1 MLNRERIVSEAVAQI
16 LGTVKYI
23 VPETILI
30 LAVCVNFLAGPF
42 LVSEKGEAPAG
53 LRHKWGWL
61 ALIAIA
67 LSGLAWWNQSAE
79 PLNYPNG
86 PFQLDS
92 LALFVRG
99 LSLAAA
105 AILVL
110 IGWNQIDDAHA
121 AEFHACLLLISAGV
135 TLTAA
140 ANDIIALFL
149 ALELVS
155 IPTYVLIYLPR
166 RDAAAQEATLKYFLL
181 SVFSSAILLY
191 GMSFLFGVTGTTNL
205 TAIQAAITTG
215 AGGAMPAVL
224 LLAIVAVVAGLCFRL
239 TAVPF
244 HFYAPDVFQ
253 GAPTTGA
260 AMLAFVPKIAGFVA
274 LLRLIAFPVD
284 VSRNSNW
291 SLVGMALPLLT
302 VVAIA
307 SMLVGNLVALLQTNV
322 KRMLAWSS
330 ISHAGYMLVGI
341 VAGPTTTGTVNG
353 TDALLFYL
361 VAYGAMTIGVFAALS
376 ALGRSGRSYETL
388 DDLAG
393 LSQSHPAI
401 ALLMTVFLFSLTGL
415 PPTAGFLGKL
425 NLFLAAWSGSSV
437 SKTLAI
443 VLAINAGIAA
453 WYYLKV
459 VATMYLHPLRRPT
472 EGKVELPALI
482 GLAICAAATLG
493 FFALPNLLWT
503 IIRGS

>member
-1 MLNRERIVSEAVAQI
+1 MYKEVVEQI
-16 LGTVKYI
+16 LGPLKYV

-30 LAVCVNFLAGPF
+30 ATVCVNFLAGPF

-53 LRHKWGWL
+53 LRHRWGWL

-67 LSGLAWWNQSAE
+67 VSGAVWWHQSAE
-79 PLNYPNG
+79 PSNYPNG

-105 AILVL
+105 AVLVL
-110 IGWNQIDDAHA
+110 VGWNQIDDAHA

-135 TLTAA
+135 TLTAT

-155 IPTYVLIYLPR
+155 VPTYVLLYLPR
-166 RDAAAQEATLKYFLL
+166 RDAAAQEATTKYFLL

-191 GMSFLFGVTGTTNL
+191 GMSFLYGVTGTTNL
-205 TAIQAAITTG
+205 TAIQAAVSTG
-215 AGGAMPAVL
+215 NTGFTPAVL
-224 LLAIVAVVAGLCFRL
+224 ILAIVAIVAGLCFRL

-274 LLRLIAFPVD
+274 LLRLISFPVD
-284 VSRNSNW
+284 VTHASNW
-291 SLVGMALPLLT
+291 TLAGMALPLLT

-322 KRMLAWSS
+322 KRLLAWSS
-330 ISHAGYMLVGI
+330 ISHAGYMLVGV
-341 VAGPTTTGTVNG
+341 VAGPSTEGSVSG
-353 TDALLFYL
+353 VDALLFYL
-361 VAYGAMTIGVFAALS
+361 VAYGAMTVGIFAALS
-376 ALGRSGRSYETL
+376 ALSRSGRNYDTL

-425 NLFLAAWSGSSV
+425 NLFLAAWSGSPV
-437 SKTLAI
+437 SKTLAV
-443 VLAINAGIAA
+443 VLAVNAGIAA

-459 VATMYLHPLRRPT
+459 VATMYLAPLRRPG
-472 EGKVELPALI
+472 EGKVEFPALL
-482 GLAICAAATLG
+482 GVALCAAATLG
-493 FFALPNLLWT
+493 LFALPNMLWAM
-503 IIRGS
+503 IHAS